1 MFVVGVTGGIGSGK
15 TAATN
20 AFAALGIE
28 VVDADIVAR
37 QVVES
42 GTPALQKIAAHFGDH
57 ILLADGTLDR
67 AALRQIVFSDAHEK
81 VWLEKLLHPL
91 IAAETQRQLN
101 HATSRYVIFV
111 SPLLTET
118 TQKQF
123 CDRIVVIDVPETV
136 QLQRTMQRDNNDAEQ
151 VRRIIAAQADR
162 AQRLQHADD
171 VIENTGTLEQ
181 LEKRINELHQRY
193 LALTE
198 QKATKQKQGDAQS

>member
-28 VVDADIVAR
+28 VVDADVVAR
-37 QVVES
+37 QVVEP
-42 GTPALQKIAAHFGDH
+42 GTPALHKIATHFGDS
-57 ILLADGTLDR
+57 ILRADGTLDR
-67 AALRQIVFSDAHEK
+67 AALRQIVFSDVNEK

-101 HATSRYVIFV
+101 GAAGPYVIFV

-118 TQKQF
+118 AQKQF
-123 CDRIVVIDVPETV
+123 CDRIVVVDVPEAL

-162 AQRLQHADD
+162 KQRLALADD
-171 VIENTGTLEQ
+171 VIENAGTLAQ
-181 LEKRINELHQRY
+181 LEQRVIELHQHH
-193 LALTE
+193 LTLVE
-198 QKATKQKQGDAQS
+198 QKVAEQKQEDAQS